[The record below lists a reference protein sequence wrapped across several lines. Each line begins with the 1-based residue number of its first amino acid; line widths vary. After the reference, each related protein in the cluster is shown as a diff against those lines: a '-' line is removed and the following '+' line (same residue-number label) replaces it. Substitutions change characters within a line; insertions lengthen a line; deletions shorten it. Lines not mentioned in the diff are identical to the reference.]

1 MNPKGDDT
9 SENSFETIESEETD
23 EENPVDLDKQDPSE
37 DFGDTVTNIADLKKE
52 LTQMIK
58 ERDNTENKEMDSL
71 RAKYEK

>member
-1 MNPKGDDT
+1 MNPKEDDT

>member
-1 MNPKGDDT
+1 MNPKEDDT

-58 ERDNTENKEMDSL
+58 ERDNTENKEIDSL